1 MIHMCDLGL
10 ILLQSVT
17 LGTLTSEGLC
27 INHHLLQIEAFGERV
42 KKWVKLK
49 I

>member
-1 MIHMCDLGL
+1 MIHMCDTGL
-10 ILLQSVT
+10 NLLQSVT
-17 LGTLTSEGLC
+17 LGMLTSEGLC
-27 INHHLLQIEAFGERV
+27 INHHLQQIEAFGEKF